1 MVLKIP
7 RKTQTKGETYE
18 REGLGSRVQANLLAK
33 PLKDWGGHR
42 ERYVWR
48 FRCMG
53 TFVNFEKMGRR
64 FSSVPA

>member
-18 REGLGSRVQANLLAK
+18 REGLGFRVQGLG
-33 PLKDWGGHR
+33 GGHR

-48 FRCMG
+48 FRCVG
-53 TFVNFEKMGRR
+53 TIVNFDKMGRE